1 MQMAAP
7 QLFPKKFTNKDSESH
22 SLDSNSVFLDRAQ
35 CVFLALGRGG
45 ELLQMNTFGARLL
58 GVNPNII
65 LGENWFEHFLPGTHR
80 QQSHKMYRL
89 FMSGKG
95 PGRSTYRY
103 PVILGDGSRK
113 EILWF
118 HTVIVGGAGERR
130 SSLLMGQMEKESW
143 GDHETIALPDSSGPN
158 DRTHLLSPKE
168 RLVAEQICQGKT
180 SRDISEDLTISRLT
194 VDRHRNNMRKKLKVP
209 HELRLAEYLKLY
221 L

>member
-1 MQMAAP
+1 MAAP
-7 QLFPKKFTNKDSESH
+7 QLFPKEFDPRDPTPLSSDSDAAFIE
-22 SLDSNSVFLDRAQ
+22 RAQ

-45 ELLQMNTFGARLL
+45 ELLQLNNFGARLL
-58 GVNPNII
+58 GVNPKII
-65 LGENWFEHFLPGTHR
+65 LGDNWFESFLPSTHR
-80 QQSHKMYRL
+80 QQSYKMYRL
-89 FMSGKG
+89 FMSEKG

-113 EILWF
+113 ELLWF

-130 SSLLMGQMEKESW
+130 SSLLMGQMEKASW
-143 GDHETIALPDSSGPN
+143 GDHETVALPDSSGPN

-180 SRDISEDLTISRLT
+180 SRDISQDLAISRLT

-209 HELRLAEYLKLY
+209 HELRLSEYLKLY